1 MARLKVTEPIISG
14 SIRGSIDLSTVSN
27 TDWNDLTSADFIDV
41 TTGSACASGSPLSG
55 LVSPM
60 RALMSCLSSIGRAQV
75 QGTPPLMRLLW
86 VKSSQMTLAP

>member
-41 TTGSACASGSPLSG
+41 TTGSACASGL
-55 LVSPM
+55 
-60 RALMSCLSSIGRAQV
+60 AFEWIGFTNEV

-86 VKSSQMTLAP
+86 VRSSQMTLAP